1 MSASCSKRRIR
12 SHARAYA
19 CQRDAAGW
27 SYTPL
32 ENTCVWF
39 VCMCMLALM
48 LTHVLNRCV
57 LMIEKSEYANKPRLS
72 AGVLTLP
79 CSGHGCNIA
88 DSCVC
93 TIVCHLS
100 IIRG

>member
-1 MSASCSKRRIR
+1 MSASCSKPRIR
-12 SHARAYA
+12 PHARAYA
-19 CQRDAAGW
+19 CQCEVAEW

-32 ENTCVWF
+32 ENTCLRF

-48 LTHVLNRCV
+48 LVFTRCV
-57 LMIEKSEYANKPRLS
+57 LMIDRPESANNPRLS
-72 AGVLTLP
+72 AGVLSLP

-100 IIRG
+100 TIRG